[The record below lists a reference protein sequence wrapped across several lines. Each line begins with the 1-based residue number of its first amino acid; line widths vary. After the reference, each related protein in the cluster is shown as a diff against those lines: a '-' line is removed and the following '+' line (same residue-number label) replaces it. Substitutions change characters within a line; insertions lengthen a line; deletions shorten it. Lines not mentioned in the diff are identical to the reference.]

1 MSDPRHTILVVEDDA
16 QILEILTILLR
27 EQGYHVVRARDG
39 QTALSLVENTRPDL
53 IVSDVKM
60 PGMDGFTLCEHVRA
74 DPAFAHVP
82 FIFLT
87 ARDEKADR
95 RRGMVLGADDY
106 LTKPFEPEDLLLA
119 IDARLARVARTKE
132 AFAEVGAR
140 LQDLIVRTLTHE
152 FRTPLALVVGYTDLL
167 ESSGLGMDEREFQ
180 VALHGLHV
188 GARRLANL
196 VEDFLLLTKLNT
208 GVLAQ
213 EVKDT
218 VVGPIPPDQVVESA
232 VRAARALA
240 ADRPVVLHGRYES
253 GDAQVAI
260 TQRHL
265 LEIVQRLVDN
275 ACKFSRSDGG
285 EVRVITR
292 PESDWWILRVEDEGI
307 GISPDVIPGIF
318 DAFRQVDRAHMEQQ
332 GSGVGL
338 TIVRG
343 LVQLYGGEVFVES
356 TPGKGS
362 TFTVRLP
369 RAGAA
374 GPASPA
380 GGLSRAE

>member
-1 MSDPRHTILVVEDDA
+1 MSEPRHTILVVEDDS

-27 EQGYHVVRARDG
+27 EQGYHVVRAREG
-39 QTALSLVENTRPDL
+39 QTALSLVKFARPAL

-95 RRGMVLGADDY
+95 RRGMGLGADDY
-106 LTKPFEPEDLLLA
+106 LTKPFEPEDLLTA
-119 IDARLARVARTKE
+119 INVRLARVAKTQE
-132 AFAEVGAR
+132 AIAQVGAR

-167 ESSGLGMDEREFQ
+167 ESSGQRMDEKEFQ

-188 GARRLANL
+188 GAQRLANL

-208 GVLAQ
+208 GVLAE
-213 EVKDT
+213 EVRSAALGSIAPDGAVEA
-218 VVGPIPPDQVVESA
+218 VVRYAEE
-232 VRAARALA
+232 LA
-240 ADRPVVLHGRYES
+240 AEKHLVLTGRYQS
-253 GDAQVAI
+253 GTARVIVSPSHLGEI
-260 TQRHL
+260 TR
-265 LEIVQRLVDN
+265 RLVDN
-275 ACKFSRSDGG
+275 ACKFSGSDGG
-285 EVRVITR
+285 EVQVTTR
-292 PESDWWILRVEDEGI
+292 TGGAWWLLEVKDDGI
-307 GISPDVIPGIF
+307 GIGAEAIAGIF
-318 DAFRQVDRAHMEQQ
+318 DAFQQVDRAHMEQQ

-343 LVQLYGGEVFVES
+343 LVQLYGGEVSVES
-356 TPGKGS
+356 TPGQGS

-369 RAGAA
+369 LA
-374 GPASPA
+374 GPPEQSGWEPV
-380 GGLSRAE
+380 LSRAE